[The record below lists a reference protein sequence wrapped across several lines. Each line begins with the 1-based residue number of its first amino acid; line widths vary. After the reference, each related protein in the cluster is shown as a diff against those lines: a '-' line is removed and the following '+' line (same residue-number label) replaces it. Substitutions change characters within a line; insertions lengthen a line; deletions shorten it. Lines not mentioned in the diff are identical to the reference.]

1 MVHRNQHRGGG
12 VTTGPNKDLAV
23 LTCHLRVKGLTI
35 ETADWQGD
43 KLIYFL
49 PTTGVWIVAFPL
61 VCLTPCTS
69 SCGPPHLFRPILG
82 KMSSFVSSATTK
94 LAYSKGSHQGENL
107 PRKRIS
113 RLGISSLSPTARK
126 IAAAA
131 QAKRTTTPSKS
142 MRSLAK
148 SNSYLLL
155 STTDAIQKP
164 LSIEAFTPSH

>member
-1 MVHRNQHRGGG
+1 M
-12 VTTGPNKDLAV
+12 
-23 LTCHLRVKGLTI
+23 
-35 ETADWQGD
+35 
-43 KLIYFL
+43 
-49 PTTGVWIVAFPL
+49 AFPL
-61 VCLTPCTS
+61 ACLTPCSYSDTS

-142 MRSLAK
+142 MRSLAWI
-148 SNSYLLL
+148 SQMPICCQVQMLYRNPCQLRLLL
-155 STTDAIQKP
+155 LPSSIRLFSPDSGIQGIKT
-164 LSIEAFTPSH
+164 LSLGGKFWCFVQKYCHFRLIITQIRWTF

>member
-1 MVHRNQHRGGG
+1 MVWIKITGGKKRKKWSTEINTG
-12 VTTGPNKDLAV
+12 VTTGPNKDSAV
-23 LTCHLRVKGLTI
+23 LTWHLRVKGLTMK
-35 ETADWQGD
+35 TADWQGD
-43 KLIYFL
+43 RLIYFL

-61 VCLTPCTS
+61 ACLTPCSYSDTS
-69 SCGPPHLFRPILG
+69 SCGPPHLIRPILG

-142 MRSLAK
+142 MRSLAWI
-148 SNSYLLL
+148 S
-155 STTDAIQKP
+155 QM
-164 LSIEAFTPSH
+164 SICC

>member
-1 MVHRNQHRGGG
+1 M
-12 VTTGPNKDLAV
+12 
-23 LTCHLRVKGLTI
+23 
-35 ETADWQGD
+35 
-43 KLIYFL
+43 
-49 PTTGVWIVAFPL
+49 AFPL
-61 VCLTPCTS
+61 ACLTPCSYSDTS

-142 MRSLAK
+142 MRSLAWI
-148 SNSYLLL
+148 SQMPICCQVQMLYRNPCQLRLLL
-155 STTDAIQKP
+155 LPSSIRLFFTGFWSSGNKIFEFRRKILLFCAEILPFP
-164 LSIEAFTPSH
+164 LNNYTNSPDFLA